1 MDVSTRDFRWKVV
14 GAVFVIAAMTW
25 GVGLYGIT
33 TMLAALKATRG
44 WSTTTLS
51 AAVSLHYL
59 TSAVLVLLLSR
70 AHDLLGIARVT
81 QIGAAVMAVGI
92 MAWAHA
98 TAPWHLAL
106 AALLTGMAWAATGT
120 AAITA
125 MVSAWFDQD
134 RPRALGTALNG
145 ISVGGLL
152 FAPAWPF
159 AINGLGIS
167 HASIAVGVAACLTIC
182 VLASFFLTPVGPHS
196 RQRVRPAVP
205 VARADRGVVLPT
217 WKFQSVAV
225 AFGISLLASMGILIH
240 LTTYL
245 AASWGLAAAGLA
257 VGLVTV
263 STIVGRIVLGWWLH
277 KLGLRA
283 SAALCFLVSA
293 AGSALLTAVSAP
305 VLVLMGCSLFGL
317 GGAGLNL
324 LPALIAQREYPAE
337 VTPMVVGFFGS
348 TAQLSVTIAPFAMGA
363 LSQLFGAYYW
373 PFLMA
378 ALIQLAGSLLILSYR
393 EPAACR

>member
-1 MDVSTRDFRWKVV
+1 MDASAREFGWKVV

-33 TMLAALKATRG
+33 TMLAALQATQG
-44 WSTTTLS
+44 WSTASLS

-70 AHDLLGIARVT
+70 AHALFGIARVT
-81 QIGAAVMAVGI
+81 QMGAAIMAAGI

-106 AALLTGMAWAATGT
+106 AAVLTGMAWAATGT

-125 MVSAWFDQD
+125 MVSAWFDKD
-134 RPRALGTALNG
+134 RPKALGTALNG

-152 FAPAWPF
+152 FAPAWPV

-167 HASIAVGVAACLTIC
+167 HASIAVGLAACLTTC
-182 VLASFFLTPVGPHS
+182 VLASLFLTPVGPHS
-196 RQRVRPAVP
+196 PRPRPSRSPAGTAKDP
-205 VARADRGVVLPT
+205 VLPT
-217 WKFQSVAV
+217 WKFQSVAF
-225 AFGISLLASMGILIH
+225 AFGISLLAAMGILIH
-240 LTTYL
+240 LTACL
-245 AASWGLAAAGLA
+245 AADWGLASAGLV

-263 STIVGRIVLGWWLH
+263 STVVGRIVLGWWLH

-283 SAALCFLVSA
+283 AAAVCFLVSA
-293 AGSALLTAVSAP
+293 TGSALITAVSIP
-305 VLVLMGCSLFGL
+305 VLVLGGCILFGL

-324 LPALIAQREYPAE
+324 LPALIAQREYSAE
-337 VTPMVVGFFGS
+337 VTPAVVGFFGS
-348 TAQLSVTIAPFAMGA
+348 AAQLSITVAPFAMGG
-363 LSQLFGAYYW
+363 LSHLFGSYKW

-378 ALIQLAGSLLILSYR
+378 ALLQLSASLLILSHR
-393 EPAACR
+393 ERMAAP